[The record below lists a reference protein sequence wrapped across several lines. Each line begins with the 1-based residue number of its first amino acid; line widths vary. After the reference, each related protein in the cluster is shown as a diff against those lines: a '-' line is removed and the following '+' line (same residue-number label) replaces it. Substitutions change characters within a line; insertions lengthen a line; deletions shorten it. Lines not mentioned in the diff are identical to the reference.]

1 MVRRTIQEKKEAK
14 IWIIPLV
21 LMVYAIPLF
30 SNDYIIYN
38 LNIIGI
44 AIVGAIGIDLLAGCA
59 GQLSMGHAAFLA
71 IGAYSYG
78 LLAQN
83 FQMGL
88 MAALVL
94 SGCITAAVGLV
105 LGIPSLRLK
114 GLYLALAT
122 MGFVFITEEVI
133 KYMDWLTRGV
143 RGLAVPPARIFGVAL
158 DSDFR
163 VYFLIMTIVMVMTMI
178 GRLMLDSKLGR
189 AFIAIRDSDVAAE
202 TCGINLTVYKT
213 LAFGI
218 SSFYA
223 GLTGALYALTV
234 GLISPENFG
243 IMVSIQYLVMIVVG
257 GAGYIYGAILGAIF
271 IGLLPEA
278 IRFTQYFL
286 PESMALSGYFQMIIY
301 GFTML
306 IFIVFEPR
314 GLYGR
319 WRVIKNYWKVFPF
332 NSAEVKR
339 VAWIRRWK

>member
-1 MVRRTIQEKKEAK
+1 MGRTIHEQKEAK
-14 IWIIPLV
+14 FWIIPLI
-21 LMVYAIPLF
+21 LLVYAIPFF
-30 SNDYIIYN
+30 SNDYLIYN
-38 LNIIGI
+38 LNLIGI

-78 LLAQN
+78 LLTQN
-83 FQMGL
+83 LQVGL
-88 MAALVL
+88 LPALVL
-94 SGCITAAVGLV
+94 SGSITAVVGLIF
-105 LGIPSLRLK
+105 GIPSLRLK
-114 GLYLALAT
+114 GLYFALAT
-122 MGFVFITEEVI
+122 MGFVFITEEII

-143 RGLAVPPARIFGVAL
+143 RGLAIAPARIFGLAL

-163 VYFLIMTIVMVMTMI
+163 VYFLIMTIVIVMTI
-178 GRLMLDSKLGR
+178 GGRLILDSKLGR
-189 AFIAIRDSDVAAE
+189 AFIAIRESDVAAE

-271 IGLLPEA
+271 ICLLPEV

-286 PESMALSGYFQMIIY
+286 PESMASSGYFQMIIY
-301 GFTML
+301 GLTML
-306 IFIVFEPR
+306 IFIVFEPK

-319 WRVIKNYWKVFPF
+319 WLIIKNYWKIFPF
-332 NSAEVKR
+332 NPAEAKR